1 MRRKHVTKH
10 LTDSFQPSQKN
21 KEQDL
26 QDFNLENLAAKIK
39 IDRNLE
45 GSGRSANYNKT
56 QD

>member
-1 MRRKHVTKH
+1 MRRKHVTKP
-10 LTDSFQPSQKN
+10 LTDSFQPSRKN

-45 GSGRSANYNKT
+45 GSGRSTNYNKT

>member
-1 MRRKHVTKH
+1 MRRKHVTKP
-10 LTDSFQPSQKN
+10 LTDSFQPSRKN

>member
-1 MRRKHVTKH
+1 MTRKRVTKP
-10 LTDSFQPSQKN
+10 LTDSFQPSRKN

-26 QDFNLENLAAKIK
+26 QDFNLKKLAAKIK

-45 GSGRSANYNKT
+45 ASGRSANYNKT